1 MVFFGILFFVLG
13 CWLVIISGRLSG
25 KAIEVESLL
34 EDNGMTRVLKYIF
47 THNPFTGF
55 RSDIRILIYGV
66 AGLLLMILGVATALY
81 FLLIAAGSNSR

>member
-25 KAIEVESLL
+25 KTIEVESLL
-34 EDNGMTRVLKYIF
+34 EDRGMTRVLKYIF

-55 RSDIRILIYGV
+55 RKNIRILIYGM
-66 AGLLLMILGVATALY
+66 AGLLLMLLGVMTALY
-81 FLLIAAGSNSR
+81 FLLIAAGSDSR